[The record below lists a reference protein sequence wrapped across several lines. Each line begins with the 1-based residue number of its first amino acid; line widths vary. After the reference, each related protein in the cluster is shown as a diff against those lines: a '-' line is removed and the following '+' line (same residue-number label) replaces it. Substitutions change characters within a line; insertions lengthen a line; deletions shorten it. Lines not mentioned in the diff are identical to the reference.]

1 MNEIKNIIIGI
12 LISMLLCMGCIIFE
26 QQNQINIMQSEIQA
40 NREFISTELHMI
52 DSIYDNNY
60 QLLKPDYC
68 IDINMIHNML
78 VDIGYN
84 IISTDIMNKIFFSHC
99 LFLMLV
105 IN

>member
-1 MNEIKNIIIGI
+1 MMDIKNIIIGI

-60 QLLKPDYC
+60 QLWDRR
-68 IDINMIHNML
+68 
-78 VDIGYN
+78 VDILLKCFEDQGYL
-84 IISTDIMNKIFFSHC
+84 IRK
-99 LFLMLV
+99 
-105 IN
+105 

>member
-60 QLLKPDYC
+60 QLWDRR
-68 IDINMIHNML
+68 
-78 VDIGYN
+78 VDILLKCFEDQGYL
-84 IISTDIMNKIFFSHC
+84 IRK
-99 LFLMLV
+99 
-105 IN
+105 

>member
-60 QLLKPDYC
+60 QLWDRR
-68 IDINMIHNML
+68 
-78 VDIGYN
+78 VDILLKCFGDQGYL
-84 IISTDIMNKIFFSHC
+84 IRK
-99 LFLMLV
+99 
-105 IN
+105 

>member
-12 LISMLLCMGCIIFE
+12 LISMLLCIGCIIFE

-60 QLLKPDYC
+60 QLWDRR
-68 IDINMIHNML
+68 
-78 VDIGYN
+78 VDILLKCFEDQGYL
-84 IISTDIMNKIFFSHC
+84 IRK
-99 LFLMLV
+99 
-105 IN
+105 

>member
-26 QQNQINIMQSEIQA
+26 QQNQINIMQCEIQA

-60 QLLKPDYC
+60 QLWDRR
-68 IDINMIHNML
+68 
-78 VDIGYN
+78 VDILLKCFEDQGYL
-84 IISTDIMNKIFFSHC
+84 IRK
-99 LFLMLV
+99 
-105 IN
+105 